1 MRTLILALLPTLLVA
16 CGDDGVALTSDT
28 GDASTVGPGST
39 EPTSDP
45 TMPSTDPTM
54 PTTSPGTTVGSS
66 VGSDTA
72 TVTSATITD
81 PTVSTVTSDATIS
94 TISTSD
100 TTSDTGTT
108 SDTSTTTDTSTTG
121 TGTTGGV
128 MGCGMDGPQIDANLV
143 HLGVDP
149 GCGPIEFIGTN
160 MSDSSGPVYALDG
173 CPCGANCLKPDPW
186 TLTLDMPLDWL
197 PGKLPAC
204 PRIVVERQKSKQGC
218 ELVGFAVWDSQAPNA
233 LADFHAGSLLGP
245 IAAAKAELK
254 VEQLVA
260 EECDCDNCCSTP
272 TRLDLKFSIAQKSG
286 TLAEGE
292 ELSLG
297 GGEGDVNG
305 YAVKNF
311 QSHLSGIC
319 DDSPHI
325 DWAMRKLPPA
335 P

>member
-1 MRTLILALLPTLLVA
+1 MRTLIFALLPTLLVA

-28 GDASTVGPGST
+28 GDSSTVGPGST

-45 TMPSTDPTM
+45 TMPSTDPTT

-72 TVTSATITD
+72 TVTSATVTTD

-94 TISTSD
+94 TSD
-100 TTSDTGTT
+100 TTSDTG
-108 SDTSTTTDTSTTG
+108 TTTDTSTTG

-197 PGKLPAC
+197 PGKLPVC

-254 VEQLVA
+254 VEQIVA

-311 QSHLSGIC
+311 QSPLSGIC

-325 DWAMRKLPPA
+325 DWAMRKRPPA

>member
-1 MRTLILALLPTLLVA
+1 MRTLIFALLPTLLVA

-28 GDASTVGPGST
+28 GDSSTVGPGST

-45 TMPSTDPTM
+45 TMPSTDPTT

-72 TVTSATITD
+72 TVTSATVTTD

-94 TISTSD
+94 TSD

-108 SDTSTTTDTSTTG
+108 TDTGTTG
-121 TGTTGGV
+121 TGTTSTGTTGGV

-149 GCGPIEFIGTN
+149 GCGPVEFIGTN

-197 PGKLPAC
+197 PGKLPVC

-254 VEQLVA
+254 VEQIVA

>member
-1 MRTLILALLPTLLVA
+1 MRTLILALIPTLLVA
-16 CGDDGVALTSDT
+16 CGDDNVALTSDT

-45 TMPSTDPTM
+45 TMPSTDPTT

-72 TVTSATITD
+72 TVTSATVTTD

-94 TISTSD
+94 TSD

-108 SDTSTTTDTSTTG
+108 TDTSTTG
-121 TGTTGGV
+121 TSTGTTGGGL
-128 MGCGMDGPQIDANLV
+128 GCGMDGPEIDANLV

-149 GCGPIEFIGTN
+149 GCGPVEFIGTN

-186 TLTLDMPLDWL
+186 TLTLDMPIDWL
-197 PGKLPAC
+197 PGKLPVC

-218 ELVGFAVWDSQAPNA
+218 ELVGFAVWDSQEPKDA
-233 LADFHAGSLLGP
+233 LAHFHAGSMLGP
-245 IAAAKAELK
+245 IAAAKPELQ
-254 VEQLVA
+254 VEQLEA
-260 EECDCDNCCSTP
+260 ETCDCDNCCNIP
-272 TRLDLKFSIAQKSG
+272 TRLDLKFSIAQKTA

-292 ELSLG
+292 EMSLG
-297 GGEGDVNG
+297 GGEGDPVG
-305 YAVKNF
+305 YAIKNF